1 MKSTMDDKLMF
12 LQKTT
17 EELFYQVEAQLKT
30 KQSVLDDIAHLKD
43 GNIDVRYNLFHFN
56 FLNI

>member
-1 MKSTMDDKLMF
+1 MF